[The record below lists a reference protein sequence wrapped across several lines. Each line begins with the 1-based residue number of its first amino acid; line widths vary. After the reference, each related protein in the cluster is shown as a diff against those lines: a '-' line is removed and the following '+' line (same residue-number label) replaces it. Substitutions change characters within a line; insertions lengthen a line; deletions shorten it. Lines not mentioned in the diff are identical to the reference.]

1 MKRSIAKRVAP
12 AILALCIAGG
22 SIGAAA
28 GPAFASS
35 KSKSHST
42 AVKVGAACNKSE
54 AGKTVKVKNET
65 LVCKETNKSKKQYQW
80 EKS

>member
-1 MKRSIAKRVAP
+1 MKIRKRVAP

-22 SIGAAA
+22 SLGVTA

-35 KSKSHST
+35 HKSSHST
-42 AVKVGAACNKSE
+42 AVKVGAACNKNQS
-54 AGKTVKVKNET
+54 GKTVKVKNET

>member
-1 MKRSIAKRVAP
+1 MKNLIAKRVAP

-22 SIGAAA
+22 SIAAAA

-35 KSKSHST
+35 SKSHST
-42 AVKVGAACNKSE
+42 AVKIGATCNKNQ

-65 LVCKETNKSKKQYQW
+65 LVCKETNSKKKQYQW

>member
-1 MKRSIAKRVAP
+1 MKHSIAKRLAP
-12 AILALCIAGG
+12 AVLALCIAGG

-28 GPAFASS
+28 APAFASS
-35 KSKSHST
+35 KHST

-80 EKS
+80 EKK